1 LLHEFI
7 TPSTV
12 RHVWCWW

>member
-7 TPSTV
+7 THTQHSLF
-12 RHVWCWW
+12 